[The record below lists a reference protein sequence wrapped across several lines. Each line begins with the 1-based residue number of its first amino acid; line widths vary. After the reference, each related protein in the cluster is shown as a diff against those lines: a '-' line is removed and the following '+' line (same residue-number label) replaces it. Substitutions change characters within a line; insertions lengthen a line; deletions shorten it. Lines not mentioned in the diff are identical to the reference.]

1 MEGHPGITAGPAA
14 GAGTGLMR
22 QLVIAT
28 GNPGK
33 LVEMQALLSPLG
45 FEVLPQSELGVDDI
59 DEPGPGFIENALIK
73 ARHASRLTGLPAIA
87 DDSGLV
93 VPALV
98 GAPGVYS
105 ARYAGKQANPTN
117 NNLKLLA
124 AMAGLKG
131 GDREAYFICQAV
143 AVMSADDPLP
153 LLALG
158 RWHGKILE
166 SPRGEKG
173 FGYDPLFAPGDDGC
187 SAAELSAA
195 VKNKLSHR
203 GLAMLQLIEQIRT
216 FW

>member
-1 MEGHPGITAGPAA
+1 MK
-14 GAGTGLMR
+14 

-33 LVEMQALLSPLG
+33 LAEMRALLAPLG
-45 FEVLPQSELGVDDI
+45 FEVLPQSELGVDEV

-73 ARHASRLTGLPAIA
+73 ARHASRITGLPAIA

-93 VPALV
+93 VPALA

-105 ARYAGKQANPTN
+105 ARYAGEDANAIN
-117 NNLKLLA
+117 NNHKLLD
-124 AMAGLKG
+124 AMSGMKG
-131 GDREAYFICQAV
+131 ADRRAYFICQTAAV
-143 AVMSADDPLP
+143 ASADDPLP

-158 RWHGKILE
+158 RWHGSILE
-166 SPRGEKG
+166 RLQGDQG
-173 FGYDPLFAPGDDGC
+173 FGYDPLFAPVNEKC
-187 SAAELSAA
+187 SAAELTAE

-203 GLAMLQLIEQIRT
+203 GLAMSQLLEQIGN

>member
-1 MEGHPGITAGPAA
+1 MK
-14 GAGTGLMR
+14 

-33 LVEMQALLSPLG
+33 LAEMRVLLAPLG
-45 FEVLPQSELGVDDI
+45 FEVLPQSELGVDEV

-73 ARHASRLTGLPAIA
+73 ARHASRITGLPAIA

-93 VPALV
+93 VPALA

-105 ARYAGKQANPTN
+105 ARYAGEDANALN
-117 NNLKLLA
+117 NNHKLLD
-124 AMAGLKG
+124 AMNGMKG
-131 GDREAYFICQAV
+131 ADRRAYFICQAV
-143 AVMSADDPLP
+143 AVVSADDPLP

-158 RWHGKILE
+158 RWHGSILE
-166 SPRGEKG
+166 RAKGEQG
-173 FGYDPLFAPGDDGC
+173 FGYDPLFAPANEAG
-187 SAAELSAA
+187 SAAELTAE

-203 GLAMLQLIEQIRT
+203 GLAMSQLLEQIRS

>member
-1 MEGHPGITAGPAA
+1 
-14 GAGTGLMR
+14 MR

-33 LVEMQALLSPLG
+33 LIEMRVLLAPLG
-45 FEVLPQSELGVDDI
+45 FEVFPQSELGVDDV

-93 VPALV
+93 VPALA

-105 ARYAGKQANPTN
+105 ARYAGKEANTAN
-117 NNLKLLA
+117 NNQKLLSE
-124 AMAGLKG
+124 MAGMKAA
-131 GDREAYFICQAV
+131 DRRAYFICQAV
-143 AVMSADDPLP
+143 AVLSADDPLP
-153 LLALG
+153 LVALG
-158 RWHGKILE
+158 RWHGSIAE
-166 SPRGEKG
+166 SARGEKG
-173 FGYDPLFAPGDDGC
+173 FGYDPLFVPATENC
-187 SAAELSAA
+187 SAAELSAV

-203 GLAMLQLIEQIRT
+203 GLAMQQLIEQIQK